1 MLPEICADL
10 PQPSTDEWMTG
21 KLPAI
26 AALGMLARGRSM
38 LREICAALPQS
49 SADDWVGSCEDGGKF
64 Q

>member
-10 PQPSTDEWMTG
+10 PQPSTDDWMTG

-38 LREICAALPQS
+38 LREICADLPQP
-49 SADDWVGSCEDGGKF
+49 SADD
-64 Q
+64 